1 MNEQRK
7 SEKKEDNL
15 TKGKKRAKELIGL
28 SLTKKLKMSNIV
40 KMK

>member
-15 TKGKKRAKELIGL
+15 VKGKKTVDKNAQKKE
-28 SLTKKLKMSNIV
+28 KNNQD
-40 KMK
+40 